1 MENILE
7 ETKNIM
13 RRYNIK
19 PNKSLGQNFLINS
32 EVVENIVQS
41 SDITKDDMVIEIGP
55 GLGVLTKYL
64 LEKAKKVVC
73 IELDTKMVK
82 ILQDR
87 FSEYDNIE
95 IINTDVLKINLNEII
110 EKNKGEIRKVKVVAN
125 LPYYITTP
133 IIMKLIEDRLDIE
146 SITVM
151 IQKEVAD
158 RLIEIPGGKNTGAIT
173 YTVYYYCTSK
183 KIMEVPNT
191 SFIPEPEVTSEIIKM
206 DLRYKPVVDVE
217 NGTTKKVKISTLL
230 TALVEKNAGAHN
242 SIYRGKDITDLFY
255 DGTLSKQ
262 IAAGTFDD
270 IFVGDYIIGKTSG
283 RKYLVADINY
293 RLHMGDTEC
302 TKLHVLMI
310 PERIMGTAQMNASN
324 ITDGAYI
331 GSAMY
336 KTNLAQFKTVIKN
349 DFETSHIL
357 KHRNLLQNAVSNG
370 CETGGT
376 WYDSDIEL
384 MNEIMVY
391 GCQIFK
397 NATNGST
404 FPNNYQI
411 DNSQLSLFRLRHDS
425 IVARNDAGDR
435 YWYWLRDVVS
445 STSFASVSYRG
456 YSGYSSASN
465 VGGVRPAFL
474 IV

>member
-110 EKNKGEIRKVKVVAN
+110 EKNRGEIRKVKVVAN

-217 NGTTKKVKISTLL
+217 NPQIMFRIIKSAFMQRRKTLL
-230 TALVEKNAGAHN
+230 NALTNANVFINKEQGIN
-242 SIYRGKDITDLFY
+242 
-255 DGTLSKQ
+255 TLKELNLKENVRAEELTIQ
-262 IAAGTFDD
+262 DF
-270 IFVGDYIIGKTSG
+270 
-283 RKYLVADINY
+283 
-293 RLHMGDTEC
+293 
-302 TKLHVLMI
+302 
-310 PERIMGTAQMNASN
+310 SN
-324 ITDGAYI
+324 ITKIVFGKLKGKKGADP
-331 GSAMY
+331 
-336 KTNLAQFKTVIKN
+336 KLPF
-349 DFETSHIL
+349 
-357 KHRNLLQNAVSNG
+357 
-370 CETGGT
+370 
-376 WYDSDIEL
+376 
-384 MNEIMVY
+384 
-391 GCQIFK
+391 
-397 NATNGST
+397 
-404 FPNNYQI
+404 
-411 DNSQLSLFRLRHDS
+411 
-425 IVARNDAGDR
+425 
-435 YWYWLRDVVS
+435 
-445 STSFASVSYRG
+445 
-456 YSGYSSASN
+456 
-465 VGGVRPAFL
+465 
-474 IV
+474 